1 VDLKQIMLKAMDDMP
16 DTPNMAP
23 LKLFASGPAMEARF
37 RDVFGDEFEIVRCD
51 QVPE

>member
-16 DTPNMAP
+16 ETPNMAP
-23 LKLFASGPAMEARF
+23 LKLFASGPNMEARF
-37 RDVFGDEFEIVRCD
+37 REVFGDSIEIVRCD